1 MAKTS
6 VPCPN
11 CRQPV
16 LIDLT
21 RLFDLNSDPQAKDAL
36 LSGSA
41 NTFQCPNCHYQG
53 VYPTPLV
60 YHDPD
65 KQLLLTYFPPELN
78 TPITEQEKT
87 IGPLIKKVMDD
98 LPPEKR
104 KAYLFKPQTML
115 TRQRLLETILEA
127 DGITPEMMKAQ
138 QEKLLLLQQLVNIS
152 PESLPVQIS
161 QNDEKIDEELFVLL
175 SRLAQASAAAGD
187 QQSVQALSNL
197 QQALLQHST
206 VGKAAALQ
214 ASETRAAIN
223 ELQELSK
230 AGITREKLL
239 DLLVKNTESE
249 IRLTTIAS
257 MARGGLDYTFFQT
270 LTDKIDQ
277 TTGKEQT
284 RLVTLREKLLTI
296 VEAVDEA
303 MKAQV
308 EESQKLLQDIL
319 AAEDIAAATEEALP
333 KINQAFTDVLNSE
346 LTTAQKTDDT
356 AKLTKLVVIVSV
368 LRAASTSGAVLQV
381 IEEMLQLETAEERQN
396 VLEAAGEA
404 INDEFSQTLSSLI
417 SQVESQGDQPEL
429 IDKLK
434 EINREVLRFTMRR
447 NLNNGVK

>member
-78 TPITEQEKT
+78 TSITEQEKT

-230 AGITREKLL
+230 AGITRENLL

-277 TTGKEQT
+277 TTGEEQT

-447 NLNNGVK
+447 NLNNGIK

>member
-230 AGITREKLL
+230 AGITRENLL

>member
-230 AGITREKLL
+230 AGITRENLL

-429 IDKLK
+429 IEKLK

>member
-1 MAKTS
+1 M
-6 VPCPN
+6 
-11 CRQPV
+11 

-230 AGITREKLL
+230 AGITRENLL

-277 TTGKEQT
+277 TTGEEQT

-429 IDKLK
+429 IEKLK

>member
-230 AGITREKLL
+230 AGITRENLL

-277 TTGKEQT
+277 TTGEEQT

-333 KINQAFTDVLNSE
+333 KINQAFTGVLNSE

-429 IDKLK
+429 IEKLK

>member
-230 AGITREKLL
+230 AGITRENLL

-277 TTGKEQT
+277 TTGEEQT

-429 IDKLK
+429 IEKLK

>member
-277 TTGKEQT
+277 TTGEEQT

>member
-11 CRQPV
+11 CRQSV

-230 AGITREKLL
+230 AGITRENLL

-277 TTGKEQT
+277 TTGEEQT

>member
-1 MAKTS
+1 M
-6 VPCPN
+6 
-11 CRQPV
+11 
-16 LIDLT
+16 
-21 RLFDLNSDPQAKDAL
+21 
-36 LSGSA
+36 
-41 NTFQCPNCHYQG
+41 
-53 VYPTPLV
+53 
-60 YHDPD
+60 
-65 KQLLLTYFPPELN
+65 
-78 TPITEQEKT
+78 
-87 IGPLIKKVMDD
+87 
-98 LPPEKR
+98 
-104 KAYLFKPQTML
+104 
-115 TRQRLLETILEA
+115 
-127 DGITPEMMKAQ
+127 
-138 QEKLLLLQQLVNIS
+138 
-152 PESLPVQIS
+152 
-161 QNDEKIDEELFVLL
+161 
-175 SRLAQASAAAGD
+175 
-187 QQSVQALSNL
+187 
-197 QQALLQHST
+197 
-206 VGKAAALQ
+206 
-214 ASETRAAIN
+214 
-223 ELQELSK
+223 SK

>member
-78 TPITEQEKT
+78 TSITEQEKT

-127 DGITPEMMKAQ
+127 DGITPEMMKDQ

-230 AGITREKLL
+230 AGITRENLL

-277 TTGKEQT
+277 TTGEEQT

-429 IDKLK
+429 IEKLK

-447 NLNNGVK
+447 NLNNGIK

>member
-78 TPITEQEKT
+78 TSITEQEKT

-230 AGITREKLL
+230 AGITRENLL

-277 TTGKEQT
+277 TTGEEQT

-333 KINQAFTDVLNSE
+333 KINQAFTGVLNSE

>member
-230 AGITREKLL
+230 AGITRENLL

-277 TTGKEQT
+277 TTGEEQT

-333 KINQAFTDVLNSE
+333 KINQAFTGVLNSE